1 MLASLALVTATSAS
15 PVAAQ
20 AVKSTECTKIGIC
33 YCVNSDLKPVIEAR
47 IAQFRQLAVEQRK
60 AGKAVG
66 YLSVPLSPAMIWVST
81 ANCGRLD
88 RPHEIAAGLIHG
100 SGSVHRPTCP

>member
-20 AVKSTECTKIGIC
+20 AAKSTECTKIGIC

-47 IAQFRQLAVEQRK
+47 IAQVRQLAAEQRK

-66 YLSVPLSPAMIWVST
+66 YLSVPLSPVGGGYMMIWVST

-88 RPHEIAAGLIHG
+88 RPHENC
-100 SGSVHRPTCP
+100 SGTYSR